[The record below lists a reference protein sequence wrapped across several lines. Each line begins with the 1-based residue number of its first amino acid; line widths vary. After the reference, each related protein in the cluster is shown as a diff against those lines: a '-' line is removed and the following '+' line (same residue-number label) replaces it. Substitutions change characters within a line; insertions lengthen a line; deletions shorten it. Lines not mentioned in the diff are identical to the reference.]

1 MRIIQSL
8 SHVQLFVIALKATS
22 QIVLK
27 DRQFTEEEGAGGGD
41 WLFVR
46 VRATI

>member
-1 MRIIQSL
+1 MCIIQSL
-8 SHVQLFVIALKATS
+8 SCVWLFAIALKAAS

-27 DRQFTEEEGAGGGD
+27 DRQFTEEEGAGGDD

-46 VRATI
+46 GRATI